1 MRDADVPAA
10 LPAQYHRA
18 RRGGRPLCGGRALT
32 AVGEREAVLPLRRAE
47 MRGRGRDQPARRAA
61 LDEARTERQP
71 LRHGRARAVL
81 PEVRHV
87 RLHGRKER
95 ADALVEQVAR
105 KDHVKVAFLQAAL
118 FERSLDRGFLQLAL
132 GQLPRFLP
140 HAVVLGHE
148 VKLRAE
154 RAVALLFADR

>member
-1 MRDADVPAA
+1 
-10 LPAQYHRA
+10 
-18 RRGGRPLCGGRALT
+18 
-32 AVGEREAVLPLRRAE
+32 

-87 RLHGRKER
+87 RLHGREER

-105 KDHVKVAFLQAAL
+105 QDHIKAAFLQPGF
-118 FERSLDRGFLQLAL
+118 FERGLDRGLLQLAF

-140 HAVVLGHE
+140 HAVVPGYE
-148 VKLRAE
+148 VELRAQRAFALFFAGRRRVREQE
-154 RAVALLFADR
+154 RPVFQLQCALPDAFYHPAPPPPSKTSTSP

>member
-1 MRDADVPAA
+1 
-10 LPAQYHRA
+10 
-18 RRGGRPLCGGRALT
+18 
-32 AVGEREAVLPLRRAE
+32 
-47 MRGRGRDQPARRAA
+47 MRGRGRDQAARRAA
-61 LDEARTERQP
+61 LYEARTERQP

-118 FERSLDRGFLQLAL
+118 FERGLDCGFLQLAL

-140 HAVVLGHE
+140 HAVVLGHV

-154 RAVALLFADR
+154 RAVALLFADRRRVREQERPVVELQRALSDALYHPAPPPPMRNSTSP